1 MRLLPHAHLMD
12 ELRAKELGLGAHLLD
27 GVWSEAPRAAVVTA
41 GLGAGLMQ
49 FEGGFAPYIL
59 FTSLLI
65 GQIVSLAQGFSNYL
79 DARNNARTFDAP
91 RVQAYLSR
99 MNESAR
105 DVMIAAQRGTA
116 WIIIDP
122 VAQNL
127 EVMSEME
134 YQKFRAKT
142 LASHA
147 SVNEIRIV
155 RRKITNTRIR
165 NGHQH
170 VPEERRIA
178 DVHLTHGTPRYSASR
193 FLAVGSGM
201 TDETQVGT

>member
-1 MRLLPHAHLMD
+1 MRSLPHAHLMD
-12 ELRAKELGLGAHLLD
+12 ELHAKELGLGAHLLD

-41 GLGAGLMQ
+41 ALAAGLMQ

-65 GQIVSLAQGFSNYL
+65 GQVVSLAQGLSNYL
-79 DARNNARTFDAP
+79 EARHNTRIFDAP

-99 MNESAR
+99 MNDSTR

-116 WIIIDP
+116 WIVINPTDES
-122 VAQNL
+122 L
-127 EVMSEME
+127 EVMSELE

-147 SVNEIRIV
+147 AVNEIRIV
-155 RRKITNTRIR
+155 RRKISNTRIR
-165 NGHQH
+165 NGHEQE
-170 VPEERRIA
+170 PEERRIA
-178 DVHLTHGTPRYSASR
+178 DVSLAHGIPRYSASR

-201 TDETQVGT
+201 TEETQPGT